1 MSKGSGQGLLGS
13 RVEQIGL
20 ELAVSLG
27 IFNFSMNTPK
37 GVQYVMYEINGEHSS
52 NGNYLNGRWEQYAR
66 GQYGLDPVDGG
77 SQSVS
82 KSTVATQ
89 SAFHRS
95 CVLTVVEKVPP
106 THPLLF
112 QAGKRLGSTTK
123 DTDLVWNSK
132 DHWTGCIRSGKIS
145 NGGMMEI

>member
-1 MSKGSGQGLLGS
+1 MLGS

-27 IFNFSMNTPK
+27 IFNSGMNTPK
-37 GVQYVMYEINGEHSS
+37 GVQYVMYEIHREHSS

-66 GQYGLDPVDGG
+66 GQYGLPPVDEA

-95 CVLTVVEKVPP
+95 CVLTVVEKV
-106 THPLLF
+106 
-112 QAGKRLGSTTK
+112 AGK
-123 DTDLVWNSK
+123 
-132 DHWTGCIRSGKIS
+132 WTECG
-145 NGGMMEI
+145 

>member
-1 MSKGSGQGLLGS
+1 MVASQHLSDPRMVGGWRVPVWLGSGQGLLGS

-27 IFNFSMNTPK
+27 IFNSGMNTPK
-37 GVQYVMYEINGEHSS
+37 GVQYVMYEIHREHSS

-66 GQYGLDPVDGG
+66 GQYGLPPVDEA

-112 QAGKRLGSTTK
+112 QAGKG
-123 DTDLVWNSK
+123 
-132 DHWTGCIRSGKIS
+132 
-145 NGGMMEI
+145 